1 MASSLETNKILGAI
15 LTAGIFASGAG
26 VASRILYHPTTPAE
40 PAYLIEIAAG
50 DEGGGGEEASAD
62 MSIAALLASADAAGG
77 ESVAKKCA
85 ACHTFDEGGKNKI
98 GPNLW
103 GLLGRDIA
111 SSSGFAYSEV
121 LTGLEGN
128 WDYDALDRFLAK
140 PKDYAPGTKMAYAGL
155 KKAEDRA
162 DLIMYLRSLAADPQ
176 PLPEAE
182 ETAEEAEG
190 AESEAAAAEA
200 PEGAGEDA
208 GAAVDAAAGEVVDG
222 AEEAAEAAA
231 EVVDGAQQNAADA
244 AEAVTDAA
252 SETAEA
258 ADAQMADAA
267 ESATEATA
275 ATVESTTAPVAE
287 AAEEVTGAKDTAGAA
302 GTAGATVA
310 AVTEATETP
319 SGGDEAGGLV
329 GMIAAGDLA
338 AGEKVSKKCKA
349 CHVFDEGGKNKL
361 GPPLWGIV
369 GRDIATQD
377 GFKYSGALAALD
389 GDWTYETLD
398 QFLAA
403 PKTYLPGTKMVFAG
417 VKKEQDRANL
427 ILYLRSLATE
437 PVPLADGG

>member
-26 VASRILYHPTTPAE
+26 VASRILYHPTTPVE
-40 PAYLIEIAAG
+40 PAYVIEIAAG

-62 MSIAALLASADAAGG
+62 MSIAALLASADAASG
-77 ESVAKKCA
+77 EGVAKKCA
-85 ACHTFDEGGKNKI
+85 ACHTFDEGGKDKI

-111 SSSGFAYSEV
+111 SGSGYAYSEV
-121 LTGLEGN
+121 MTGLEGN

-140 PKDYAPGTKMAYAGL
+140 PKEYAPGTKMAYAGL

-182 ETAEEAEG
+182 ETTEEAEG
-190 AESEAAAAEA
+190 AESEAAAEQA

-222 AEEAAEAAA
+222 ADEAAETAA
-231 EVVDGAQQNAADA
+231 EVVDGAQEDAADA
-244 AEAVTDAA
+244 AQAVTDAA
-252 SETAEA
+252 SEAAEA
-258 ADAQMADAA
+258 AGAQVADAA
-267 ESATEATA
+267 ESAAEATA
-275 ATVESTTAPVAE
+275 ATAEGAAAPV
-287 AAEEVTGAKDTAGAA
+287 AEEVTGAATAAAGTAGAA
-302 GTAGATVA
+302 GTTVA

-319 SGGDEAGGLV
+319 AGGDEAGGLV
-329 GMIAAGDLA
+329 SMIAAGDLA

-349 CHVFDEGGKNKL
+349 CHVFEEGGKNKL
-361 GPPLWGIV
+361 GPPLWAIV
-369 GRDIATQD
+369 GRDIASQD
-377 GFKYSGALAALD
+377 GFKYSGALEALD
-389 GDWTYETLD
+389 GEWTYETLD

-427 ILYLRSLATE
+427 ILYLRSLAAE
-437 PVPLADGG
+437 PVPLAEGG